1 MLDIKVNS
9 DLDKYL
15 GQSFWT
21 WGYYIGVYS
30 YKLSNIV
37 LPQEIILTRE
47 VSGTG
52 RCPWYPLKNK
62 KTGQIVGYYNTRD
75 YYSNFKLYESEEE
88 AKEAWNANLQNQLDR
103 LDSEYT
109 KKKDYLAKRFLK

>member
-21 WGYYIGVYS
+21 WGYCIGVYS

-62 KTGQIVGYYNTRD
+62 KTGQIVGYYNTRN

>member
-1 MLDIKVNS
+1 M
-9 DLDKYL
+9 
-15 GQSFWT
+15 
-21 WGYYIGVYS
+21 
-30 YKLSNIV
+30 
-37 LPQEIILTRE
+37 
-47 VSGTG
+47 
-52 RCPWYPLKNK
+52 KNK
-62 KTGQIVGYYNTRD
+62 KTGQIVGYYNTRN

>member
-52 RCPWYPLKNK
+52 RYPWYPLKNK
-62 KTGQIVGYYNTRD
+62 KTGQIVGYYNTRN
-75 YYSNFKLYESEEE
+75 YYSVTSSFMNQKKRQKKLGMLIFRIN
-88 AKEAWNANLQNQLDR
+88 WID
-103 LDSEYT
+103 
-109 KKKDYLAKRFLK
+109 